1 MSTKTPIPAKNS
13 RVLYWMTMFLKP
25 LGNSYNRPKFH
36 VNSIFQ
42 SKMRKVFHS
51 EAFAQVFCKKAVLKN
66 FTKFTGKH
74 LRQSLLLKKIFWHMC
89 FPVNFGKFLRTPLL
103 TEHLWWL
110 LLFIAA
116 PSFLQ
121 VNWSSEEAKYNRIK
135 LLYTILILQV
145 GLWLPIF
152 ELANKQ
158 FWIKNIKQNSFK
170 ENYSKIY
177 LFREI
182 FKKVNTKG

>member
-1 MSTKTPIPAKNS
+1 
-13 RVLYWMTMFLKP
+13 
-25 LGNSYNRPKFH
+25 
-36 VNSIFQ
+36 
-42 SKMRKVFHS
+42 
-51 EAFAQVFCKKAVLKN
+51 
-66 FTKFTGKH
+66 
-74 LRQSLLLKKIFWHMC
+74 MC
-89 FPVNFGKFLRTPLL
+89 FPVNFGKFLRTALL

-116 PSFLQ
+116 PFFLQ
-121 VNWSSEEAKYNRIK
+121 VNWSSEKAKYNRIK

-170 ENYSKIY
+170 ENCSKIY
-177 LFREI
+177 LFRKI
-182 FKKVNTKG
+182 FKKDNTEG

>member
-1 MSTKTPIPAKNS
+1 
-13 RVLYWMTMFLKP
+13 
-25 LGNSYNRPKFH
+25 
-36 VNSIFQ
+36 
-42 SKMRKVFHS
+42 
-51 EAFAQVFCKKAVLKN
+51 
-66 FTKFTGKH
+66 
-74 LRQSLLLKKIFWHMC
+74 MC

-158 FWIKNIKQNSFK
+158 FCIKNIKQNSFK